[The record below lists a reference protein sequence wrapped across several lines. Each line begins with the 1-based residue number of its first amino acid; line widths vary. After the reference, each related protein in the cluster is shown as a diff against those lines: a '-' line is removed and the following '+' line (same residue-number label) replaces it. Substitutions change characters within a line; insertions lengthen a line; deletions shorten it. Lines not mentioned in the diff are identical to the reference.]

1 VRHAVARV
9 PARDAIRCKTGT
21 VEGNRRQVWP
31 FGLVT
36 AGFAIISLLA
46 ARRVALPQWV
56 AQLVGHGPRERMHA
70 GLLAVVLL
78 VLAHGLLRRRKIAY
92 WVTLGVAGCGV
103 LLAGRSV
110 VAIVLVVCGVLLAI
124 RRDAFPAVPRPP
136 RVRLAA
142 VWGLSVLTLGA
153 LYDLLLHGHA
163 ELRVDLG
170 SLVLLC
176 ASVAL
181 VVLLAPAPPPE
192 PADMGTRSRVTELV
206 RHPSSDTLA
215 PFVLR
220 RDRAYVFSPDGR
232 AAVGYRVLLG
242 VAVVGGDPVGEPE
255 AFPDAVAEFV
265 RMCDRAGWR
274 VAVLALRDDLS
285 PLWRRHG
292 LRTIGIGDEVLLDV
306 DGFTL
311 SGRAMRNVRQAVRRT
326 HHSGVT
332 TTITREGDLDTGLQE
347 ELAALNTHWLRGSA
361 ERGFSMILDGLGTGA
376 HPDCVLVLARD
387 ADGRLVGC
395 QRYVPSGDTLSLDV
409 MRRQHGSVN
418 GLNERMITD
427 LVDYARERGIRLV
440 SLNFAAFR
448 ALLENSRRGPVEQ
461 VGYQALH
468 LLDPFIRVES
478 LYRFNAKFH
487 PGYLPRGVA
496 FPSWLSVPVVA
507 AAMVGME
514 FGLVYDRHR
523 AARITP
529 PAGPRQVPSH

>member
-1 VRHAVARV
+1 M
-9 PARDAIRCKTGT
+9 
-21 VEGNRRQVWP
+21 WP

-36 AGFAIISLLA
+36 AGFAIVGLLA

-78 VLAHGLLRRRKIAY
+78 VLAHGILRRRKVAY
-92 WVTLGVAGCGV
+92 WVTLGLAGAGV

-110 VAIVLVVCGVLLAI
+110 VAIVLVVGGVLLAV
-124 RRDAFPAVPRPP
+124 RRDAFPAIPRPA

-142 VWGLSVLTLGA
+142 VCGLSVLTIGA

-176 ASVAL
+176 ASVTL
-181 VVLLAPAPPPE
+181 VVLLAPAPPPA
-192 PADMGTRSRVTELV
+192 PADVGTRSRVTELV

-220 RDRAYVFSPDGR
+220 RDRSYVFSPDGR

-255 AFPDAVAEFV
+255 AFPAAVAEFV
-265 RMCDRAGWR
+265 RTCDRAGWR
-274 VAVLALRDDLS
+274 VAVLALRDDLAT
-285 PLWRRHG
+285 LWHRHG
-292 LRTIGIGDEVLLDV
+292 LRTVGIGDEVLLDI
-306 DGFTL
+306 DGFTMA
-311 SGRAMRNVRQAVRRT
+311 GRAMRNVRQAVQRT
-326 HHSGVT
+326 HHFGVT
-332 TTITREGDLDTGLQE
+332 TSIMREGDLDTGLRAE
-347 ELAALNTHWLRGSA
+347 VAALNTHWLRGSG

-387 ADGRLVGC
+387 ADGTLVGC
-395 QRYVPSGDTLSLDV
+395 QRYVPSGHTLSLDV
-409 MRRQHGSVN
+409 MRRRHGSVN
-418 GLNERMITD
+418 GLNERMIAD
-427 LVDYARERGIRLV
+427 LAAHAREHGIRLV

-448 ALLENSRRGPVEQ
+448 ALLDNARRGPLER

-468 LLDPFIRVES
+468 VLDPFIRVES

-523 AARITP
+523 AAPVTP
-529 PAGPRQVPSH
+529 PAAGTQQVTSH

>member
-1 VRHAVARV
+1 VGKVA
-9 PARDAIRCKTGT
+9 ARQAPRCKTGA

-36 AGFAIISLLA
+36 AGFGIISLLA

-56 AQLVGHGPRERMHA
+56 TQLMGHGPRERVHA
-70 GLLAVVLL
+70 GLLAIALL
-78 VLAHGLLRRRKIAY
+78 ILAHGLLRRRKVAY

-110 VAIVLVVCGVLLAI
+110 VAVVLVVGGVLLAV
-124 RRDAFPAVPRPP
+124 RRDAFPAVPQPA

-142 VWGLSVLTLGA
+142 ICGLSVLTAGA
-153 LYDLLLHGHA
+153 LYDLTMHGHA

-192 PADMGTRSRVTELV
+192 PADGVTRSRVGELV

-255 AFPDAVAEFV
+255 AFPAAVAEFV
-265 RMCDRAGWR
+265 RMCARAGWR
-274 VAVLALRDDLS
+274 VAVLALRDDLA
-285 PLWRRHG
+285 PLWHRHG
-292 LRTIGIGDEVLLDV
+292 LRTVGIGDEVLLDV

-311 SGRAMRNVRQAVRRT
+311 SGRSMRNVRQAVQRT
-326 HHSGVT
+326 HHFGVT
-332 TTITREGDLDTGLQE
+332 TSFVREGDLDTGLRA
-347 ELAALNTHWLRGSA
+347 ELAALSTHWLRGA
-361 ERGFSMILDGLGTGA
+361 GERGFSMILDGLGTGA

-387 ADGRLVGC
+387 AAGTLVGC

-409 MRRQHGSVN
+409 MRRVHGGVN
-418 GLNERMITD
+418 GLNERMIAD
-427 LVDYARERGIRLV
+427 VAAYAAEHGIRVV

-448 ALLENSRRGPVEQ
+448 TLLDNPDRGPLEQ

-487 PGYLPRGVA
+487 PGYLARGVA
-496 FPSWLSVPVVA
+496 FPSWVSVPVVA

-523 AARITP
+523 AARVTP
-529 PAGPRQVPSH
+529 PAGETRQVTSH